1 MSLEAYS
8 NIISHLQTELL
19 RQDVHQSDLYSCG
32 LTVLELL
39 KTVCRKFNNLFAVQ
53 SASSIQQNVNN
64 ATSDSFGSSRL
75 SLPTISS
82 ILLVLF
88 KLAKENINSIPFN
101 LVPYHWLRLYT
112 DVSILLS
119 LHEIVLS
126 LQVSKKADARPL
138 WESVVKHVDMAT
150 IVAGAVGEGRQG
162 WIGIIIEE
170 ARRRVKHTNVEPIL
184 KRVRPASFDMQPQ
197 VYSAT
202 SVLSSPL
209 YAPAHI
215 KILDIPPSITK
226 YNSENYDQPFIIRG
240 FLSDSKLSSFWP
252 AIHRWK
258 SVDYLLEIAGPGR
271 VVPVETGRA
280 YDDLDWGQSIVPFTE
295 FLYQVGFHRSKD
307 NGLSVATDS
316 KPLYLAQYGLFQQF
330 PELLRDITY
339 PDYVWSSP
347 PAPTSYPTYQ
357 PPKTEDGVIL
367 NVWVGSGNSEIISP
381 AHTDPYFNCYAQV
394 LGQKRVWLAPPSCS
408 PYMYT
413 YGSNNQSFESRNN
426 GEGHNM
432 SEQYM
437 SNTSAV
443 PILRPSESFDS
454 LSLTFPAFFKEV
466 WPHSREAVLNPGDI
480 LVMPP
485 GWWHA
490 MRGEG
495 EEPVWSVSMWY

>member
-1 MSLEAYS
+1 
-8 NIISHLQTELL
+8 
-19 RQDVHQSDLYSCG
+19 
-32 LTVLELL
+32 
-39 KTVCRKFNNLFAVQ
+39 
-53 SASSIQQNVNN
+53 
-64 ATSDSFGSSRL
+64 
-75 SLPTISS
+75 
-82 ILLVLF
+82 
-88 KLAKENINSIPFN
+88 
-101 LVPYHWLRLYT
+101 
-112 DVSILLS
+112 
-119 LHEIVLS
+119 
-126 LQVSKKADARPL
+126 
-138 WESVVKHVDMAT
+138 MAT

-202 SVLSSPL
+202 SVPSSPL

-240 FLSDSKLSSFWP
+240 FLSDPKLSSFWP

-280 YDDLDWGQSIVPFTE
+280 YDDVDWGQSIVPFTE

-413 YGSNNQSFESRNN
+413 YGSYNQSFESHNN